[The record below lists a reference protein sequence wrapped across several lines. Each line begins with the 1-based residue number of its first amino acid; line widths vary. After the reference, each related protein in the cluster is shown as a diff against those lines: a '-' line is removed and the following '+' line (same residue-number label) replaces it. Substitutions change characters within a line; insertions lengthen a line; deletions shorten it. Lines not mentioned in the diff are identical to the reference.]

1 MEGSTHIRLR
11 AFLETTGTKHSWLIA
26 QLGVSKA
33 CFSEWLSGK
42 NTVPV
47 RYQHEI
53 IEVLRRRQLE
63 AIPSGLFDRD
73 DVEVGHAGE

>member
-11 AFLETTGTKHSWLIA
+11 AFLETTGTKHSWLVD

-42 NTVPV
+42 NAVPV
-47 RYQHEI
+47 RYRHEI

-63 AIPSGLFDRD
+63 QIPRDLFDQD
-73 DVEVGHAGE
+73 EVEVGHG